1 MAEEQVAAKGD
12 AGKKIGRGV
21 SYPVIGLE
29 DAIEKARTFHREER
43 KSAAPVASAIK
54 HFGYSESSSGGRQTV
69 ATLIQFGLL
78 EDEGRSE
85 NRHVRLTDR
94 ALTILLDE
102 PASPTRLLA
111 LRECATMPKLYSLI
125 LAKYGTELPS
135 DHSLG
140 FYLQKEF
147 DFNPKTLK
155 SFIKDF
161 RGTLAFAG
169 VLDAPNIPFTEP
181 KKPTQNEGLSGAG
194 AVSVDVGDLIQ
205 WESSGLLRLEA
216 PRRVR
221 GKTEHEGSWWVFV
234 EGSETG
240 IPMEEVSVI
249 ERKATD
255 PVVPKQLPPSM
266 PLQPITVGTVPLQP
280 APLVGEQQV
289 ASGKFGKSMS
299 YRLLATG
306 EIGAKELGKI
316 IKLLEAYKLA
326 LEDEDE
332 DEEL

>member
-1 MAEEQVAAKGD
+1 
-12 AGKKIGRGV
+12 
-21 SYPVIGLE
+21 
-29 DAIEKARTFHREER
+29 
-43 KSAAPVASAIK
+43 VASAIK

-102 PASPTRLLA
+102 PTSPARLLA

-125 LAKYGTELPS
+125 LAKYATDLPS

-155 SFIKDF
+155 AFIQDF
-161 RGTLAFAG
+161 RGTLAFANVFEG
-169 VLDAPNIPFTEP
+169 SKIPSPEP
-181 KKPTQNEGLSGAG
+181 KKSIQSEGLAGVG
-194 AVSVDVGDLIQ
+194 AVSVDVGDLVQ
-205 WESSGLLRLEA
+205 WESSGVLRMDA

-221 GKTEHEGSWWVFV
+221 GKTEHEGAWWVFV

-240 IPMEEVSVI
+240 IPMEEVTVV
-249 ERKATD
+249 ERKVAE
-255 PVVPKQLPPSM
+255 PVLPRQSPPSM
-266 PLQPITVGTVPLQP
+266 PLQSVPVTAATLQTALP
-280 APLVGEQQV
+280 VGEQEV

-332 DEEL
+332 DDEL

>member
-94 ALTILLDE
+94 ALTI
-102 PASPTRLLA
+102 
-111 LRECATMPKLYSLI
+111 
-125 LAKYGTELPS
+125 
-135 DHSLG
+135 
-140 FYLQKEF
+140 
-147 DFNPKTLK
+147 
-155 SFIKDF
+155 
-161 RGTLAFAG
+161 
-169 VLDAPNIPFTEP
+169 
-181 KKPTQNEGLSGAG
+181 
-194 AVSVDVGDLIQ
+194 
-205 WESSGLLRLEA
+205 RLEA